1 MKACVIQPPYSMDY
15 SKSEEYFKI
24 KADLLEQC
32 DETMDIIVL
41 PEYSDVP
48 CCARTVEENLHSH
61 KKYITPLLD
70 LCSKTAKRCGAILF
84 VNALCETEEG
94 YKNTTYAFDRK
105 GEMVGK
111 YYKKHIPS
119 GELKLDIASEYTREF
134 SEPTVM
140 ELEGIRFGFLT
151 CYDFY
156 FYEAF
161 PTIARQNVD
170 IIIGCSLQRSDTH
183 SALEIMGRFL
193 SYNTNSYLLRASVSL
208 DGSPDICGASMI
220 VTPKG
225 DVLVNMKSEV
235 GLGVAEFDPK
245 DKYYKPAGFGNPPA
259 AHYEYIEDGRNP
271 WQYRPAGSAI
281 IKPDSIMPYPRIC
294 AHRGFSTIAPE
305 NSMPAFGAAVGMGA
319 EEIEFDLWYTKDG
332 EIVSVHDATLDRI
345 SDGTGNVSEHTY
357 EELKKLDFGIKHGE
371 KFAGMGVVRFEDILE
386 KFSCH
391 VIMNIHIKPDVNF
404 DAEDKAY
411 DRKHLEK
418 IIKLIDKYDC
428 RKYVYFMS
436 SNDTVLGYLRELAPD
451 IPRCCGF
458 DFNPEYETIVD
469 RAIKYECKKV
479 QFFKP
484 NFNEAMIKKAHENGI
499 VCNIFWSDEPEEA
512 VEFVKMGMDTIL
524 TNEYNLVANAVKK
537 AVY

>member
-32 DETMDIIVL
+32 DESMDIIVL

-48 CCARTVEENLHSH
+48 CCAKTTEENLESH
-61 KKYITPLLD
+61 KKYITPLLE
-70 LCSKTAKRCGAILF
+70 LCSKTAKRCNAILF
-84 VNALCETEEG
+84 VNALCLTDEG
-94 YKNTTYAFDRK
+94 YKNTTYAYSRN
-105 GEMVGK
+105 GELVGK
-111 YYKKHIPS
+111 YYKKHIPI
-119 GELKLDIASEYTREF
+119 GELNLDIASEYTREF

-140 ELEGIRFGFLT
+140 EIEGIRFGFLT

-170 IIIGCSLQRSDTH
+170 VIIGCSLQRSDTH

-193 SYNTNSYLLRASVSL
+193 AYNTNSYLLRASVSL

-220 VTPKG
+220 ITPKG
-225 DVLVNMKSEV
+225 DVLVNMKSDI
-235 GLGVAEFDPK
+235 GLGIAEFDPK

-259 AHYEYIEDGRNP
+259 PHYEYIEDGRNP

-281 IKPDSIMPYPRIC
+281 IKPESLMPYPRIC

-332 EIVSVHDATLDRI
+332 EIVSVHDDTLDRI
-345 SDGTGNVSEHTY
+345 SNGTGYVYDHTY

-371 KFAGMGVVRFEDILE
+371 KFKGLRVVKFEDILE

-391 VIMNIHIKPDVNF
+391 VIMNIHIKPDVKF
-404 DAEDKAY
+404 DAEDKNF
-411 DRKHLEK
+411 DKKHLEK
-418 IIKLIDKYDC
+418 IISLIDKYDC

-436 SNDTVLGYLRELAPD
+436 SNDTVLGYLKELAPD
-451 IPRCCGF
+451 IPLCCGF
-458 DFNPEYETIVD
+458 DFNPDFETIVD
-469 RAIKYECKKV
+469 RAIKFGCKKV

-484 NFNEAMIKKAHENGI
+484 NYNENMIKKAHEHGI
-499 VCNIFWSDEPEEA
+499 ICNMFWSDEPDEA
-512 VEFVKMGMDTIL
+512 VKFIEMGIDTIL
-524 TNEYNLVANAVKK
+524 TNDYNIVANAVKNGM
-537 AVY
+537 